1 MRSSRRHPFLGS
13 GRRSR
18 ESASDPRRRGL
29 LTSQLRW
36 VDVHLKAIRANAAR
50 IREHLPKGV
59 HLIAVV
65 KANAYGH
72 GAVKAARAAV
82 DGGATRLA
90 VSTLAEA
97 RELAGLVPAEHIL
110 VMGGLVPAQAA
121 AAAASGCAIGLSGLA
136 MAEALNQTEE
146 VVPVHLKI
154 DTGMGRYGCAPEDAP
169 ALAKFIEQSAGLR
182 LDGTWTH
189 FASADT
195 DARMTRTQFELFAE
209 TLASLGTDPGM
220 RHACNSAGARSFPEY
235 ALDAVR
241 CGIALYGCE
250 WPGMAQAMTLQSVVT
265 HVKTVDAGATVGYG
279 STWRATSRA
288 RVATVAIGYA
298 DGIHRIRSNRGHAL
312 VRGQRAPLV
321 GTVSMDAI
329 TLDVTDIEGVSE
341 GDVVTL
347 IGVDGEEK
355 ITAEQVGRW
364 SGTISYEVLTS
375 LGPRVERR
383 YIE

>member
-1 MRSSRRHPFLGS
+1 MT
-13 GRRSR
+13 
-18 ESASDPRRRGL
+18 
-29 LTSQLRW
+29 TSQLRW
-36 VDVHLKAIRANAAR
+36 ADVHLKAIRANAAH
-50 IREHLPKGV
+50 ICEHLPKGT
-59 HLIAVV
+59 HLFAVV

-72 GAVKAARAAV
+72 GAVKAARAAL

-97 RELAGLVPAEHIL
+97 RDLTALVPPEHIL
-110 VMGGLVPAQAA
+110 VMGGLTPAQAP
-121 AAAASGCAIGLSGLA
+121 AAAASGCAIGISSLE
-136 MAEALNQTEE
+136 MAKALDQSEE

-182 LDGTWTH
+182 LAGTWTH

-195 DARMTRTQFELFAE
+195 DAQMTRKQFELFAE
-209 TLASLGTDPGM
+209 TLASLGTDPGV

-250 WPGMAQAMTLQSVVT
+250 WPGTAPAMTLHSMVT
-265 HVKTVDAGATVGYG
+265 HLKTVEAGATIGYG
-279 STWRATSRA
+279 STWRARERSRI
-288 RVATVAIGYA
+288 ATVAIGYA
-298 DGIHRIRSNRGHAL
+298 DGVHRQRSNRGHAL
-312 VRGQRAPLV
+312 VRGAKAPLV

-329 TLDVTDIEGVSE
+329 TLDVSDIEDVAV
-341 GDVVTL
+341 GDVVTI

-355 ITAEQVGRW
+355 VTAEQVGRW

-375 LGPRVERR
+375 LGPRVELRH
-383 YIE
+383 ID